1 MTAIANAIL
10 RSRAGLGNE
19 NKPVGSFL
27 LLGPTGAR
35 GRCPT
40 RALRAAGVWG
50 GGDVSKRSCL
60 LVTGGRRAWIR
71 SR

>member
-40 RALRAAGVWG
+40 RALRAAGVG
-50 GGDVSKRSCL
+50 GGGMCRSA
-60 LVTGGRRAWIR
+60 RA
-71 SR
+71 SL